1 MVILTVV
8 VSVFSVELDVV
19 NDSDDERLH
28 GDVSCCQDLSP
39 GVSFVNDEHS
49 VTFSSTDS
57 SSPAFGGARS
67 APKVEKFLKALEG
80 EIMRS

>member
-8 VSVFSVELDVV
+8 VSVFSVELDVI

-28 GDVSCCQDLSP
+28 GDVSRCQDLSP

-49 VTFSSTDS
+49 VTLSSADS
-57 SSPAFGGARS
+57 VDRYTGS
-67 APKVEKFLKALEG
+67 ACRGVTRRDWLDEE
-80 EIMRS
+80 

>member
-8 VSVFSVELDVV
+8 VSVFSVELDVI

-28 GDVSCCQDLSP
+28 GDVSGCQDLSP

-49 VTFSSTDS
+49 VTL
-57 SSPAFGGARS
+57 SSPDSVDRYTRSTCGGVTRRDRLD
-67 APKVEKFLKALEG
+67 EE
-80 EIMRS
+80 